1 MWARAFHAAL
11 YAPSRK
17 RCVHV
22 REAPVGLAMRDRA
35 VTGALRSHTAQG
47 IAARDVPV
55 DYVPGPA
62 HAGQVRTLAAKR
74 GLVAAKPRLG
84 PEALPPPVYSRM
96 YRARISRKRR
106 RD

>member
-1 MWARAFHAAL
+1 MYARAFHVAL
-11 YAPSRK
+11 YAPTRK

-22 REAPVGLAMRDRA
+22 REVPVGLAMRDRA
-35 VTGALRSHTAQG
+35 VTGALRSRTAQG

-55 DYVPGPA
+55 DYVAAPA
-62 HAGQVRTLAAKR
+62 HPGRVRTL
-74 GLVAAKPRLG
+74 AAKPRLG
-84 PEALPPPVYSRM
+84 PDALPPPVYSRM